1 MDIMTILGILL
12 AFGGII
18 GGFSEEGGK
27 LAGLWS
33 ASAAPVIILGTIGA
47 VIISFPPSELKLVGP
62 MFKVLFSNKKLDEVE
77 TINTMVRFSETARKE
92 GLLALENEI
101 EAIKNPLIEKGL
113 KLIIDGTESQTTKD
127 ILSWDLYLQNE
138 VYVRGAKIFGA
149 AGGYSP
155 TMGIIGT
162 VMGLISVLGMGLSDP
177 AQLTMKIG
185 MAFIAT
191 LYGVG
196 LANLL
201 WLPFENKI
209 KAKAAREK
217 LINEL
222 IIEGVLSIQAG
233 DHPDT
238 VRDKMSLA
246 YFEKASGKKKKPAPK
261 AEEDEDIERP
271 TRG

>member
-1 MDIMTILGILL
+1 MDIMTLLGLL
-12 AFGGII
+12 IAFGGII
-18 GGFSEEGGK
+18 GGFASEGGS
-27 LAGLWS
+27 LIGLWS
-33 ASAAPVIILGTIGA
+33 QTAAPIILCGTIGA
-47 VIISFPPSELKLVGP
+47 VCVSFPVKELKLVGP
-62 MFKVLFSNKKLDEVE
+62 MLKMIFSNKKLDEVK
-77 TINTMVRFSETARKE
+77 TINTMVRFSEIARKE

-101 EAIKNPLIEKGL
+101 ESTKNPLIEKGL

-127 ILSWDLYLQNE
+127 ILSWDLFLQND
-138 VYVRGAKIFGA
+138 VYMRGSKIFGS

-162 VMGLISVLGMGLSDP
+162 VMGLISVLGKGTDDP
-177 AQLTMKIG
+177 GKLTHDIST
-185 MAFIAT
+185 AFIAT

-201 WLPFENKI
+201 WLPFESKI
-209 KAKAAREK
+209 KVKAAREK

-246 YFEKASGKKKKPAPK
+246 YFEKTTGKSGRPASRQREG
-261 AEEDEDIERP
+261 EDR
-271 TRG
+271 

>member
-1 MDIMTILGILL
+1 MDITTIIGIVI

-18 GGFSEEGGK
+18 GGFLADGGK
-27 LAGLWS
+27 IQGLWS
-33 ASAAPVIILGTIGA
+33 QAAAPIILGGTIGA
-47 VIISFPPSELKLVGP
+47 VIVSFPMNELKLVSQ
-62 MFKVLFSNKKLDEVE
+62 MFKMIFFNKKLDEVA
-77 TINTMVRFSETARKE
+77 TINTMVRFSEIARKE

-101 EAIKNPLIEKGL
+101 EKIKNPLIEKGL

-127 ILSWDLYLQNE
+127 ILSWDLHLQND
-138 VYVRGAKIFGA
+138 VYMRGSKIFGA

-162 VMGLISVLGMGLSDP
+162 VMGLISVLAAGTGDPDKLSEGI
-177 AQLTMKIG
+177 AS
-185 MAFIAT
+185 AFIAT
-191 LYGVG
+191 LYGVS

-209 KAKAAREK
+209 KVKAARER
-217 LINEL
+217 LISEL

-246 YFEKASGKKKKPAPK
+246 YFEKAAGKKGKPAAAK
-261 AEEDEDIERP
+261 ATDEKEESA
-271 TRG
+271 

>member
-1 MDIMTILGILL
+1 MDIMTLFGILI

-18 GGFSEEGGK
+18 GGFLGEGGSIE
-27 LAGLWS
+27 GLWS
-33 ASAAPVIILGTIGA
+33 QTAAPIILCGTIGA
-47 VIISFPPSELKLVGP
+47 VAISFPLSELKLLGS
-62 MFKVLFSNKKLDEVE
+62 MFKVIFTNKKLDEVQ

-92 GLLALENEI
+92 GLLALENDI
-101 EAIKNPLIEKGL
+101 ASIKNPLIEKGL

-127 ILSWDLYLQNE
+127 ILSWDLYLQND

-162 VMGLISVLGMGLSDP
+162 VMGLISVLGKGIENP
-177 AQLTMKIG
+177 AEMTKSIG
-185 MAFIAT
+185 SAFIAT

-201 WLPFENKI
+201 WLPFENKV
-209 KAKAAREK
+209 KAKAARER

-246 YFEKASGKKKKPAPK
+246 YFEKTSGKKKPAAPK
-261 AEEDEDIERP
+261 GKEDEDK
-271 TRG
+271 

>member
-1 MDIMTILGILL
+1 M
-12 AFGGII
+12 
-18 GGFSEEGGK
+18 
-27 LAGLWS
+27 
-33 ASAAPVIILGTIGA
+33 
-47 VIISFPPSELKLVGP
+47 
-62 MFKVLFSNKKLDEVE
+62 
-77 TINTMVRFSETARKE
+77 MVRFSEIARKE

-101 EAIKNPLIEKGL
+101 ESVKNPLIEKGL

-127 ILSWDLYLQNE
+127 ILSWDLFLQND
-138 VYVRGAKIFGA
+138 VYTRGSKIFGA
-149 AGGYSP
+149 AGGFSP

-162 VMGLISVLGMGLSDP
+162 VMGLISVLGKGIDDP
-177 AQLTMKIG
+177 GELTKDIG
-185 MAFIAT
+185 TAFIAT

-201 WLPFENKI
+201 WLPFEGKI
-209 KAKAAREK
+209 KVKAAREK

-246 YFEKASGKKKKPAPK
+246 YFEKTSGKKAKPTARQG
-261 AEEDEDIERP
+261 EGEDR
-271 TRG
+271 

>member
-1 MDIMTILGILL
+1 MDITTIIGIII

-18 GGFSEEGGK
+18 GGYLGESGGNIGALK
-27 LAGLWS
+27 GLWS
-33 ASAAPVIILGTIGA
+33 ATAAPIILGGTIGA
-47 VIISFPPSELKLVGP
+47 IAVSFPLNELKLFVP
-62 MFKVLFSNKKLDEVE
+62 MLKMILFNKKLNEVQ
-77 TINTMVRFSETARKE
+77 TINTMVRFSEIARKE

-101 EAIKNPLIEKGL
+101 SGIKNPLIEKGL

-127 ILSWDLYLQNE
+127 ILSWDMHLQNDTNM
-138 VYVRGAKIFGA
+138 RGAKIFA
-149 AGGYSP
+149 AGGGFSP

-162 VMGLISVLGMGLSDP
+162 VMGLINVLAGNMEDP
-177 AQLTMKIG
+177 EHLAHGIAA
-185 MAFIAT
+185 AFIAT
-191 LYGVG
+191 LYGVA

-209 KAKAAREK
+209 KVKASRER
-217 LINEL
+217 LINEI

-246 YFEKASGKKKKPAPK
+246 YFEKASGKKAAPK
-261 AEEDEDIERP
+261 KGKAEDEK
-271 TRG
+271 

>member
-1 MDIMTILGILL
+1 MDITTIMGLVI

-18 GGFSEEGGK
+18 GGFMADGGQ
-27 LAGLWS
+27 LSGLWS
-33 ASAAPVIILGTIGA
+33 KTAAPIILGGTIGA
-47 VIISFPPSELKLVGP
+47 VCVSFPIKELKMVGQ
-62 MFKVLFSNKKLDEVE
+62 MFKTVFSNKKLNEVD
-77 TINTMVRFSETARKE
+77 TINMMVRFSEIARKE

-101 EAIKNPLIEKGL
+101 ESIKNPLIEKGL

-127 ILSWDLYLQNE
+127 ILSWDLFLQND

-149 AGGYSP
+149 AGGFSP

-162 VMGLISVLGMGLSDP
+162 VMGLIMVLAGGLDNP
-177 AQLTMKIG
+177 ADLAKGIAS
-185 MAFIAT
+185 AFIAT
-191 LYGVG
+191 LYGVA
-196 LANLL
+196 LANLV
-201 WLPFENKI
+201 WLPFENKVKT
-209 KAKAAREK
+209 KAGREK

-246 YFEKASGKKKKPAPK
+246 YFEKLAGKKKPQAAK
-261 AEEDEDIERP
+261 AQAGEENERP
-271 TRG
+271 

>member
-1 MDIMTILGILL
+1 MDIMTVIGILF

-18 GGFSEEGGK
+18 GGFLAEGGQIS
-27 LAGLWS
+27 GLWS
-33 ASAAPVIILGTIGA
+33 QTAAPIILCGTIGA
-47 VIISFPPSELKLVGP
+47 VMVSFPMSELKLIGA
-62 MFKVLFSNKKLDEVE
+62 MFRVIFSNKKLDEVQ

-92 GLLALENEI
+92 GLLALENEMT
-101 EAIKNPLIEKGL
+101 AIKNPLIEKGL

-138 VYVRGAKIFGA
+138 VYVRGSKIFGS
-149 AGGYSP
+149 AGGFSP

-162 VMGLISVLGMGLSDP
+162 VMGLVSVLGKGIEDP
-177 AQLTMKIG
+177 TELTKDIG
-185 MAFIAT
+185 TAFIAT

-209 KAKAAREK
+209 KTKAARER

-246 YFEKASGKKKKPAPK
+246 YFEKASGKRKKSASG
-261 AEEDEDIERP
+261 AEEGEDNERP
-271 TRG
+271 SRG

>member
-1 MDIMTILGILL
+1 MDFMTIFGLL
-12 AFGGII
+12 FAFGGII
-18 GGFSEEGGK
+18 GGFLGDGGQMK
-27 LAGLWS
+27 GLWS
-33 ASAAPVIILGTIGA
+33 QTAVPIILCGTIGA
-47 VIISFPPSELKLVGP
+47 VTVSFPLSELKLVGQ
-62 MFKVLFSNKKLDEVE
+62 MFKMIFTNKKLDEVA
-77 TINTMVRFSETARKE
+77 TINTMVKFSETARKE

-101 EAIKNPLIEKGL
+101 TAVKNPLIEKGL

-127 ILSWDLYLQNE
+127 ILSWDLYLQND
-138 VYVRGAKIFGA
+138 VYMRGSKLFGA
-149 AGGYSP
+149 AGGFSP

-162 VMGLISVLGMGLSDP
+162 VMGLIGVLGKGLNDP
-177 AQLTMKIG
+177 AELTKNIG
-185 MAFIAT
+185 AAFIAT

-201 WLPFENKI
+201 WLPFENKV
-209 KAKAAREK
+209 KSKAAREK

-246 YFEKASGKKKKPAPK
+246 YFEKTSGKKKPAPAPTGK
-261 AEEDEDIERP
+261 EDENQ
-271 TRG
+271 

>member
-1 MDIMTILGILL
+1 MDITTILGILI

-18 GGFSEEGGK
+18 GGFMGDSGNI
-27 LAGLWS
+27 AGLWS
-33 ASAAPVIILGTIGA
+33 SAAAPIILGGTIGA
-47 VIISFPPSELKLVGP
+47 VIISFPTSDLKLTGS
-62 MFKVLFSNKKLDEVE
+62 MFKTIFSNKKLDEVQ
-77 TINTMVRFSETARKE
+77 TINTMVRFSEIARKE
-92 GLLALENEI
+92 GLLALENET
-101 EAIKNPLIEKGL
+101 ESIKNPLIEKGL

-155 TMGIIGT
+155 TMGILGT
-162 VMGLISVLGMGLSDP
+162 VMGLISVLGEGLNDP
-177 AQLTMKIG
+177 AALAKKIAL
-185 MAFIAT
+185 AFIAT

-201 WLPFENKI
+201 WLPFESKI
-209 KAKAAREK
+209 KVKAARQK

-246 YFEKASGKKKKPAPK
+246 YFEKASGRKKKPEPK
-261 AEEDEDIERP
+261 REEGEEK
-271 TRG
+271 